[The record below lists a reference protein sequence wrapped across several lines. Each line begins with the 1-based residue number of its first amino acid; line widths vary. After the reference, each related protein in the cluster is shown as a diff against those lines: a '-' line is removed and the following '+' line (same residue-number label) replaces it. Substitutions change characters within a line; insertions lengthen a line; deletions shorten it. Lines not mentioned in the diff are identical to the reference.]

1 MNPDVQAAMPE
12 LEKWIGRKRVV
23 EDEIGLTSVQRVAAT
38 MDVDP
43 ASFKNGDP
51 IPRQWFNMFFPDI
64 CAQSDLGPDGHPNK
78 GVFLPPIPLPRRMGA
93 GRRVQIMGNLVVGQP
108 ATKTAEVAA
117 ILPKSGRSGNICVLT
132 MRLTFETGG
141 KVIAVDEFDAIY
153 REAVP
158 PGTKTSATKTNE
170 ASTDSEW
177 QETIHFTET
186 MNFRYG
192 AVSWNAHRIH
202 YDADYTRTE
211 EGYDHTVQNGGLTMQ
226 TVTDAACRHTDK
238 TITGLTARLTK
249 PIWVGDTVTIHGKD
263 SDGGMLCWIADKH
276 GHLCAE
282 MTFDFA

>member
-1 MNPDVQAAMPE
+1 
-12 LEKWIGRKRVV
+12 L
-23 EDEIGLTSVQRVAAT
+23 
-38 MDVDP
+38 
-43 ASFKNGDP
+43 
-51 IPRQWFNMFFPDI
+51 
-64 CAQSDLGPDGHPNK
+64 
-78 GVFLPPIPLPRRMGA
+78 
-93 GRRVQIMGNLVVGQP
+93 
-108 ATKTAEVAA
+108 
-117 ILPKSGRSGNICVLT
+117 
-132 MRLTFETGG
+132 
-141 KVIAVDEFDAIY
+141 
-153 REAVP
+153 
-158 PGTKTSATKTNE
+158 
-170 ASTDSEW
+170 